1 MSATALARRPVSSF
15 IANNFN
21 CGEKVNNKSGRYYW
35 SCKHCPD
42 ALRIQGCDNQLPNHL
57 IHKCK
62 TCPAEIQK
70 QVCMF
75 VMGKAGGEDAVKF
88 INPDTANASPAPQGS
103 SEPVALGKQ
112 KKKSTLIG
120 FTDYPLTK
128 EQHSCECQA
137 IAVST
142 ASISQ
147 LRLNV

>member
-57 IHKCK
+57 IYKCK

-112 KKKSTLIG
+112 KEKVHFDWL
-120 FTDYPLTK
+120 Y
-128 EQHSCECQA
+128 
-137 IAVST
+137 
-142 ASISQ
+142 
-147 LRLNV
+147 